1 MNKKEIRQLN
11 SIQSSNTCS
20 NILNDLVGKN
30 ISYQRESNI
39 SSSKNNNNIPQNK
52 SVSSNHILNSIGD
65 ETKDKSTINIK
76 IKKKEKKEKKSEEKN
91 KKRQKSGEKEE
102 KDKSNMDKNKKKSR
116 EKIIKILKHNEKLK
130 IPTGKRRSI
139 AGNSL
144 KLNINNM
151 LKSLTPPKEIKIRTD
166 KNGIEINKLNKKK
179 VHITFR
185 DDISPNNKITDTI
198 NIESYKKYNVF
209 ETLSTENNLSNLNK
223 CCNIF

>member
-1 MNKKEIRQLN
+1 MMNKKEIRQLN

-76 IKKKEKKEKKSEEKN
+76 IKKKEKKSEEKK
-91 KKRQKSGEKEE
+91 KKRQKSREKEE
-102 KDKSNMDKNKKKSR
+102 KDKNDMDKNKKKSR
-116 EKIIKILKHNEKLK
+116 EKILKILKHNEKLK

-139 AGNSL
+139 AGNSI

-185 DDISPNNKITDTI
+185 DDISPNYKITDTI
-198 NIESYKKYNVF
+198 NIESYKKFNVF

>member
-20 NILNDLVGKN
+20 NILNDLIGKN
-30 ISYQRESNI
+30 ISYQRESNL
-39 SSSKNNNNIPQNK
+39 SSSKNNNNIQQNK

>member
-20 NILNDLVGKN
+20 NILNDLIGKN
-30 ISYQRESNI
+30 ISYQRESNL

-76 IKKKEKKEKKSEEKN
+76 IKKKEKKSEEKK
-91 KKRQKSGEKEE
+91 KKRQKSREKEE
-102 KDKSNMDKNKKKSR
+102 KDKNDMDKNKKKSR
-116 EKIIKILKHNEKLK
+116 EKILKILKHNEKLK

-185 DDISPNNKITDTI
+185 DDISPNYKITDTI
-198 NIESYKKYNVF
+198 NIESYKKFNVF

>member
-20 NILNDLVGKN
+20 NILNDLIGKN
-30 ISYQRESNI
+30 ISYQRESNL
-39 SSSKNNNNIPQNK
+39 SSSKNNNNIQQNK

-76 IKKKEKKEKKSEEKN
+76 IKKKEKKSEEKK
-91 KKRQKSGEKEE
+91 KKRQKSKEKEE
-102 KDKSNMDKNKKKSR
+102 KDKNDMDKNKKKSR
-116 EKIIKILKHNEKLK
+116 EKILKILKHNEKLK

-139 AGNSL
+139 AGNSI

-185 DDISPNNKITDTI
+185 DDISPNYKITDTI
-198 NIESYKKYNVF
+198 NIESYKKFNVF

>member
-76 IKKKEKKEKKSEEKN
+76 IKKKEKKSEEKK
-91 KKRQKSGEKEE
+91 KKRQKSREKEE
-102 KDKSNMDKNKKKSR
+102 KDKNDMDKNKKKSR
-116 EKIIKILKHNEKLK
+116 EKILKILKHNEKLK

>member
-1 MNKKEIRQLN
+1 
-11 SIQSSNTCS
+11 
-20 NILNDLVGKN
+20 
-30 ISYQRESNI
+30 
-39 SSSKNNNNIPQNK
+39 
-52 SVSSNHILNSIGD
+52 
-65 ETKDKSTINIK
+65 
-76 IKKKEKKEKKSEEKN
+76 
-91 KKRQKSGEKEE
+91 
-102 KDKSNMDKNKKKSR
+102 MDKNKKKSR
-116 EKIIKILKHNEKLK
+116 EKILKILKHNEKLK

>member
-20 NILNDLVGKN
+20 NILNDLIGKN
-30 ISYQRESNI
+30 ISYQRESNL
-39 SSSKNNNNIPQNK
+39 SSSKNNNNIQQNK
-52 SVSSNHILNSIGD
+52 SVSSNHILNSKGD

-102 KDKSNMDKNKKKSR
+102 KDKNNMDKNKKKSR

-185 DDISPNNKITDTI
+185 DDISPNYKITDTI
-198 NIESYKKYNVF
+198 NIESYKKFNVF

>member
-30 ISYQRESNI
+30 ISYQRESNL
-39 SSSKNNNNIPQNK
+39 SSSKNNNNIQQNK

-76 IKKKEKKEKKSEEKN
+76 IKKKEKKSEEKK
-91 KKRQKSGEKEE
+91 KKRQKSREKEE
-102 KDKSNMDKNKKKSR
+102 KDKNDMDKNKKKSR
-116 EKIIKILKHNEKLK
+116 EKILKILKHNEKLK

-139 AGNSL
+139 AGNSI

-185 DDISPNNKITDTI
+185 DDISPNYKITDTI
-198 NIESYKKYNVF
+198 NIESYKKFNVF

>member
-76 IKKKEKKEKKSEEKN
+76 IKKKEKKSEEKK
-91 KKRQKSGEKEE
+91 KKRQKSREKEE
-102 KDKSNMDKNKKKSR
+102 KDKNDMDKNKKKSR
-116 EKIIKILKHNEKLK
+116 EKILKILKHNEKLK

-185 DDISPNNKITDTI
+185 DDISPNYKITDTI
-198 NIESYKKYNVF
+198 NIESYKKFNVF

>member
-20 NILNDLVGKN
+20 NILNDLIGKN
-30 ISYQRESNI
+30 ISYQRESNL
-39 SSSKNNNNIPQNK
+39 SSSKNNNNIQQNK

-185 DDISPNNKITDTI
+185 DDISPNYKITDTI
-198 NIESYKKYNVF
+198 NIESYKKFNVF

>member
-76 IKKKEKKEKKSEEKN
+76 IKKKEKKSEEKK
-91 KKRQKSGEKEE
+91 KKRQKSREKEE
-102 KDKSNMDKNKKKSR
+102 KDKNDMDKNKKKSR
-116 EKIIKILKHNEKLK
+116 EKILKILKHNEKLK

-139 AGNSL
+139 AGNSI

-185 DDISPNNKITDTI
+185 DDISPNYKITDTI
-198 NIESYKKYNVF
+198 NIESYKKFNVF

>member
-102 KDKSNMDKNKKKSR
+102 KDKNNMDKNKKKSR

>member
-20 NILNDLVGKN
+20 NILNDLIGKN
-30 ISYQRESNI
+30 ISYQRESNL
-39 SSSKNNNNIPQNK
+39 SSSKNNNNIQQNK

-76 IKKKEKKEKKSEEKN
+76 IKKKEKKSEEKK
-91 KKRQKSGEKEE
+91 KKRQKSREKEE
-102 KDKSNMDKNKKKSR
+102 KDKNDMDKNKKKSR
-116 EKIIKILKHNEKLK
+116 EKILKILKHNEKLK

-139 AGNSL
+139 AGNSI

-185 DDISPNNKITDTI
+185 DDISPNYKITDTI
-198 NIESYKKYNVF
+198 NIESYKKFNVF

>member
-20 NILNDLVGKN
+20 NILNDLIGKN
-30 ISYQRESNI
+30 ISYQRESNL
-39 SSSKNNNNIPQNK
+39 SSSKNNNNIQQNK

-139 AGNSL
+139 AGNSI

-185 DDISPNNKITDTI
+185 DDISPNYKITDTI
-198 NIESYKKYNVF
+198 NIESYKKFNVF

>member
-1 MNKKEIRQLN
+1 MNKKEIRQIN

-76 IKKKEKKEKKSEEKN
+76 IKKKEKKSEEKK
-91 KKRQKSGEKEE
+91 KKRQKSREKEE
-102 KDKSNMDKNKKKSR
+102 KDKNDMDKNKKKSR
-116 EKIIKILKHNEKLK
+116 EKILKILKHNEKLK

-139 AGNSL
+139 AGNSI

-185 DDISPNNKITDTI
+185 DDISPNYKITDTI
-198 NIESYKKYNVF
+198 NIESYKKFNVF

>member
-20 NILNDLVGKN
+20 NILNDLIGKN
-30 ISYQRESNI
+30 ISYQRESNL
-39 SSSKNNNNIPQNK
+39 SSSKNNNNIQQNK

-76 IKKKEKKEKKSEEKN
+76 IKKKEKKSEEKN

>member
-20 NILNDLVGKN
+20 NILNDLIGKN
-30 ISYQRESNI
+30 ISYQRESNL
-39 SSSKNNNNIPQNK
+39 SSSKNNNNIQQNK

-102 KDKSNMDKNKKKSR
+102 KDKNNMDKNKKKSR

>member
-1 MNKKEIRQLN
+1 M
-11 SIQSSNTCS
+11 
-20 NILNDLVGKN
+20 
-30 ISYQRESNI
+30 
-39 SSSKNNNNIPQNK
+39 
-52 SVSSNHILNSIGD
+52 NSIGD

-76 IKKKEKKEKKSEEKN
+76 IKKKEKKSEEKK
-91 KKRQKSGEKEE
+91 KKRQKSREKEE
-102 KDKSNMDKNKKKSR
+102 KDKNDMDKNKKKSR
-116 EKIIKILKHNEKLK
+116 EKILKILKHNEKLK

-139 AGNSL
+139 AGNSI

>member
-76 IKKKEKKEKKSEEKN
+76 IKKKEKKSEEKK
-91 KKRQKSGEKEE
+91 KKRQKSREKEE
-102 KDKSNMDKNKKKSR
+102 KDKNNMDKNKKKSR

-139 AGNSL
+139 AGNSI

-185 DDISPNNKITDTI
+185 DDISPNYKITDTI
-198 NIESYKKYNVF
+198 NIESYKKFNVF

>member
-20 NILNDLVGKN
+20 NILNDLIGKN
-30 ISYQRESNI
+30 ISYQRESNL
-39 SSSKNNNNIPQNK
+39 SSSKNNNNIQQNK

-139 AGNSL
+139 AGNSI

-185 DDISPNNKITDTI
+185 DDISPNYKITDTI

>member
-20 NILNDLVGKN
+20 NILNDLIGKN
-30 ISYQRESNI
+30 ISYQRESNL
-39 SSSKNNNNIPQNK
+39 SSSKNNNNIQQNK

-76 IKKKEKKEKKSEEKN
+76 IKKKEKKSEEKK
-91 KKRQKSGEKEE
+91 KKRQKSREKEE
-102 KDKSNMDKNKKKSR
+102 KDKNDMDKNKKKSR
-116 EKIIKILKHNEKLK
+116 EKILKILKHNEKLK

-139 AGNSL
+139 AGNSI